1 MSQGPP
7 AVAVPDVEGM
17 ALHDA
22 IKTLQ
27 QAGFQVQVN
36 QGLGDKVF
44 SYSPTTPQPKGTT
57 ITLNVGLFS
66 GN

>member
-1 MSQGPP
+1 VTGLS
-7 AVAVPDVEGM
+7 
-17 ALHDA
+17 LHDA
-22 IKTLQ
+22 VQALE